1 MIGVINPNAGNIRS
15 LINALNSL
23 DIQNKIINNSR
34 DFNNCKVI
42 LLPGVGSFNESMNNL
57 REKKLLNVLNELVLV
72 KKIPFLGICI
82 GMQLLAKFG
91 YEFVET
97 EGLGWVDGKVKII
110 EQKNDIKIPHMGWN
124 DLKIKDN
131 SILFKDFNK
140 NDSNSFYFVHS
151 YELILNKNSEIIT
164 SEVNHGDDIISSIEY
179 DNIFGVQFHPEKS
192 LDNGLKLLSNFF
204 NKVY

>member
-1 MIGVINPNAGNIRS
+1 
-15 LINALNSL
+15 
-23 DIQNKIINNSR
+23 
-34 DFNNCKVI
+34 
-42 LLPGVGSFNESMNNL
+42 
-57 REKKLLNVLNELVLV
+57 
-72 KKIPFLGICI
+72 
-82 GMQLLAKFG
+82 MQLLAKFG